1 MTERAEND
9 TPVLDA
15 AALPKVTKVATTGEE
30 RGGGASAEWWDWWW
44 DFAPFGPERTLCDVR

>member
-1 MTERAEND
+1 MTERVEYY

-15 AALPKVTKVATTGEE
+15 AALPKVTKVATTVKE

-44 DFAPFGPERTLCDVR
+44 DFAPFGPERTACDVR